1 MKQLIKITNQNQTVY
16 EGKIIN
22 LPFKNDYVI
31 QKSIE
36 LFDDDDPCIIHKS
49 YIYKEFGSEIVA
61 LFDGQKEIQGK
72 DYKKQLDKLNFKDL
86 ENATLT
92 LEG

>member
-1 MKQLIKITNQNQTVY
+1 MKQLIKITNKDQVVY

-22 LPFKNDYVI
+22 LPFKEDAVT
-31 QKSIE
+31 QKSVA

-61 LFDGQKEIQGK
+61 LFDGVKEIHGK
-72 DYKKQLDKLNFKDL
+72 DYIEQLDKLNINDL

-92 LEG
+92 LEE